1 MTTPAA
7 PQVQDWFL
15 SAEERGN
22 PHTSIDR
29 RHDGGLAW
37 STGNQVEALV
47 HGGTY
52 FAVLLD
58 AVQAMGQGDLLLF
71 SDWRGDPDERLAGPG
86 TEVGAVFADAARRGV
101 DVRGLVWRSH
111 WDRFQFSASENR
123 HLGEEIEAAGG
134 QCLLDMRVRPLGSH
148 HQKLV
153 VLRHPRHP
161 ERDVAFI
168 GGIDLCHGRR
178 DDDLHNGDPQRQ
190 SMARVYGSRP
200 PWHDIQVAVRGPAVG
215 DAEAVFRERWDD
227 PAPLSRNPIH
237 LIGEQ
242 WHGEDRTAR
251 PLPAQLPDPADCG
264 EHAVQL
270 LRTYPARR
278 PGYPFAPAGE
288 RSVARGYAKVL
299 ARARSL
305 VYLEDQYLWSSDVAQ
320 VFADALRREQQ
331 LRVIAVIPRVPDQ
344 DGRTSLPPNLVGRTA
359 VLQQLSEAGGE
370 RFAVYGLENQAGTP
384 IYVHAKVCVVDD
396 TWATVGSDNANRR
409 SWTHDSELSCAVF
422 DPDPD
427 PQTAWPGMLRLRLAA
442 EHLGGAAPRR
452 ELCDPIRAFE
462 LFRESANR
470 LDLWHAG
477 GSSGP
482 RPPGQLRAY
491 TQPELGASTRLWA
504 TPMYRLLYDPDAR
517 GLRMRL
523 RGDF

>member
-1 MTTPAA
+1 MPRPCSGNAGTTQRPSAA
-7 PQVQDWFL
+7 IR
-15 SAEERGN
+15 S
-22 PHTSIDR
+22 TS
-29 RHDGGLAW
+29 
-37 STGNQVEALV
+37 
-47 HGGTY
+47 
-52 FAVLLD
+52 
-58 AVQAMGQGDLLLF
+58 
-71 SDWRGDPDERLAGPG
+71 
-86 TEVGAVFADAARRGV
+86 
-101 DVRGLVWRSH
+101 
-111 WDRFQFSASENR
+111 SASSGTGR
-123 HLGEEIEAAGG
+123 TGRPARFLRSYLIPLTAA
-134 QCLLDMRVRPLGSH
+134 ST
-148 HQKLV
+148 
-153 VLRHPRHP
+153 
-161 ERDVAFI
+161 I
-168 GGIDLCHGRR
+168 
-178 DDDLHNGDPQRQ
+178 
-190 SMARVYGSRP
+190 
-200 PWHDIQVAVRGPAVG
+200 
-215 DAEAVFRERWDD
+215 
-227 PAPLSRNPIH
+227 
-237 LIGEQ
+237 
-242 WHGEDRTAR
+242 
-251 PLPAQLPDPADCG
+251 
-264 EHAVQL
+264 QL

-331 LRVIAVIPRVPDQ
+331 LRVIAVIPRFPDQ

-442 EHLGGAAPRR
+442 EHLGGAAPRQ

-470 LDLWHAG
+470 LDLWHAS